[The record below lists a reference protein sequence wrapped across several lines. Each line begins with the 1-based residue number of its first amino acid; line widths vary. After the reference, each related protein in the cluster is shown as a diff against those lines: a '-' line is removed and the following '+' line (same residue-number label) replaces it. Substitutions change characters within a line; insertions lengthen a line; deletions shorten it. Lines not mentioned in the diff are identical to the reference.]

1 VKFVEIKAKQTGKD
15 HGSKLC
21 VKNMMLNNRLTQSL
35 IFYLGHLYFHY
46 VVIPIAY
53 LKLQWY
59 RVVHYRNQRDIR
71 KYMNSKFPELKN
83 QKDTK

>member
-1 VKFVEIKAKQTGKD
+1 MFNIR
-15 HGSKLC
+15 S
-21 VKNMMLNNRLTQSL
+21 TQSL
-35 IFYLGHLYFHY
+35 LLYIGHLYFHNI
-46 VVIPIAY
+46 VVPIAY

-59 RVVHYRNQRDIR
+59 SVVHYRNRRDIR